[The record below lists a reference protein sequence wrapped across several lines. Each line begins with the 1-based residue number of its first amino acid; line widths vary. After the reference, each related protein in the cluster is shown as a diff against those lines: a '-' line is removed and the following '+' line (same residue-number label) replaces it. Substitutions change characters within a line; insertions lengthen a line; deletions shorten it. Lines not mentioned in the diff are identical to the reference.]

1 MDLWRSC
8 LLQNDFKNTSCAIKA
23 VRVPAGLVLSAR
35 ERERERAS
43 EKENERERA
52 RGRESE
58 RERGPFT
65 VQVHGRNPA
74 LTPGLLHET
83 TTFGFMR
90 QQKMSGFVNLMLT
103 TLTTPRQL
111 LTLIRQLL
119 KPTRH
124 LSSRTR
130 SAKRSSGAC
139 SRSPCSSATCL
150 VTWFLP
156 RIPETRNLIPE
167 T

>member
-1 MDLWRSC
+1 M
-8 LLQNDFKNTSCAIKA
+8 
-23 VRVPAGLVLSAR
+23 RVPAGLVLSDALQRARARERQRDSERESERARARARARAR
-35 ERERERAS
+35 ERERERGLFA
-43 EKENERERA
+43 
-52 RGRESE
+52 
-58 RERGPFT
+58 

-90 QQKMSGFVNLMLT
+90 RQKMSGFVNLMLT